1 MIKPFEKS
9 SHSQAPSS
17 RRAGG
22 DAGGEATPVQ
32 GAGGP
37 GPGAGQVRLRC
48 CAERWVGLREG
59 PSFLTLEATGTRK

>member
-17 RRAGG
+17 RRGSTCLRGRRLRARC
-22 DAGGEATPVQ
+22 
-32 GAGGP
+32 

-59 PSFLTLEATGTRK
+59 PSFLTLEATGTPK